1 MANNDYQ
8 SMAFL
13 FGTDATAVREAHLQ
27 EFVQNIQPIDSQST
41 VEGEYQ
47 SFQHLMTLLYPDPSQ
62 IPMEV
67 QHINGFLQTSVQ
79 SYQEEEK
86 ELEDINKEI
95 QQKQNTILMLQSLN
109 KPTISPSP

>member
-1 MANNDYQ
+1 MGDFQ
-8 SMAFL
+8 FP
-13 FGTDATAVREAHLQ
+13 LQ
-27 EFVQNIQPIDSQST
+27 FDFELLQIDDFIKNIKNPIPQYAT

-47 SFQHLMTLLYPDPSQ
+47 SFLRLMTLLYPDPFQ

-86 ELEDINKEI
+86 ELEDINQEI

-109 KPTISPSP
+109 KPTISPSPSP